1 MVHTSVEGSR
11 GLRKTLHVN
20 LPGSDWVIPAS
31 ADKTEIY
38 RCLTIL
44 YVRRALECVGIYLTN
59 SKVAVVN
66 GRDGTCFISSWVRV
80 SVAAQL
86 IPGTGNDRDPKL
98 DQPP

>member
-11 GLRKTLHVN
+11 GLRKTLLVH

-44 YVRRALECVGIYLTN
+44 YVRPALDCVGIY
-59 SKVAVVN
+59 VAHSRATVAN
-66 GRDGTCFISSWVRV
+66 GRDEARFHFFRATRV
-80 SVAAQL
+80 GS
-86 IPGTGNDRDPKL
+86 KSE
-98 DQPP
+98 

>member
-44 YVRRALECVGIYLTN
+44 YVRPALDCVGIYKAN
-59 SKVAVVN
+59 SWRPLRTGEMKPFHFFRAM
-66 GRDGTCFISSWVRV
+66 RV
-80 SVAAQL
+80 GFRSE
-86 IPGTGNDRDPKL
+86 
-98 DQPP
+98 